1 MTTPVN
7 DAPAVDAPG
16 VEEVP
21 AVVSI
26 SVATAPDA
34 RGGLPAAAG
43 VVVRA
48 LRWLGPPAAALAVFA
63 LFLVL
68 KGASP
73 AEAFEGMWRSAFGDG
88 DAFGETLLRTVPLLM
103 AALAVAV
110 PARAGLF
117 NIGGEGQL
125 LLGAIG
131 AQAMAMVLD
140 GSLPSAPTLVL
151 MALAGMAAGLV
162 WAAIAGG
169 LRVVTGMNEAIS
181 SLLLNYLAAILLAWL
196 VFEPWKDPNSLG
208 QAYSEELVGG
218 ERLPVIWGDRVHLG
232 VLLVA
237 VVPVV
242 LWLVLRYTPWG
253 FKLRVVGGN
262 PEAARRAG
270 LRVGGLGLAAMALG
284 GAIAGLG
291 GMLEVAGVEG
301 RLRPD
306 MLVGFGYI
314 GFLAS
319 WLGRHHPLKAI
330 GASAALAAV
339 AVGGNGLKVAS
350 GLSGGAVNVL
360 MALVLL
366 AVLGWSQKESKET
379 RAPSV
384 ALRVGLRRSA
394 ARARPEAAVAGV
406 AVATGEALDA
416 EGARA

>member
-1 MTTPVN
+1 MTAPV
-7 DAPAVDAPG
+7 DDRDLLDL
-16 VEEVP
+16 P
-21 AVVSI
+21 AVVEVTTS
-26 SVATAPDA
+26 SAPAPPLPPALATAV
-34 RGGLPAAAG
+34 RG
-43 VVVRA
+43 
-48 LRWLGPPAAALAVFA
+48 LRWLGPPAAAMAVFA
-63 LFLVL
+63 LFLAL

-88 DAFGETLLRTVPLLM
+88 DVLGETILRTLPLLM

-125 LLGAIG
+125 IVGAIG
-131 AQAMAMVLD
+131 AQGTAMALD
-140 GSLPSAPTLVL
+140 GSLPSLPTLAL
-151 MALAGMAAGLV
+151 MALGGMVAGLL
-162 WAAIAGG
+162 WAGIAGG
-169 LRVVTGMNEAIS
+169 LKVLTGMNEAIS
-181 SLLLNYLAAILLAWL
+181 SLLLNYLASILLAWL

-218 ERLPVIWGDRVHLG
+218 ERLPVAWGDRVHIG
-232 VLLVA
+232 VVLALL
-237 VVPVV
+237 VPVV

-270 LRVGGLGLAAMALG
+270 LKVGGLGLAAMAVG

-306 MLVGFGYI
+306 ILVGFGYI

-319 WLGRHHPLKAI
+319 WLGRHHPLKAV
-330 GASAALAAV
+330 GAATALAAV

-350 GLSGGAVNVL
+350 GLSGAAVNVL

-366 AVLGWSQKESKET
+366 AVLGWSQKDELKAGSTKATTKE
-379 RAPSV
+379 AK
-384 ALRVGLRRSA
+384 A
-394 ARARPEAAVAGV
+394 
-406 AVATGEALDA
+406 
-416 EGARA
+416 

>member
-1 MTTPVN
+1 MTAPV
-7 DAPAVDAPG
+7 DETTLDLLPLVEVTTTGPTQEPVEPPPPALA
-16 VEEVP
+16 
-21 AVVSI
+21 AVV
-26 SVATAPDA
+26 
-34 RGGLPAAAG
+34 RG
-43 VVVRA
+43 
-48 LRWLGPPAAALAVFA
+48 LRWLGPPAAAMAVFA

-88 DAFGETLLRTVPLLM
+88 DALGETILRTLPLLM

-125 LLGAIG
+125 IVGAVG
-131 AQAMAMVLD
+131 AQGMALALD
-140 GSLPSAPTLVL
+140 GSLASAPTLLL
-151 MALAGMAAGLV
+151 MGLAGMAAGLA

-169 LRVVTGMNEAIS
+169 LKVLTGMNEAIS
-181 SLLLNYLAAILLAWL
+181 SLLLNYLASILLAWL

-218 ERLPVIWGDRVHLG
+218 QRLPVAWGDRVHIG
-232 VLLVA
+232 VVLALI
-237 VVPVV
+237 VPVV

-270 LRVGGLGLAAMALG
+270 LKVGGLGLAAMAVG

-319 WLGRHHPLKAI
+319 WLARHDPLKAV
-330 GASAALAAV
+330 GAATALAAV

-350 GLSGGAVNVL
+350 GLSGAAVNVL

-366 AVLGWSQKESKET
+366 AVLGWSQRDDLKAAGLTRATATAKET
-379 RAPSV
+379 K
-384 ALRVGLRRSA
+384 
-394 ARARPEAAVAGV
+394 
-406 AVATGEALDA
+406 T
-416 EGARA
+416 

>member
-1 MTTPVN
+1 MTAPV
-7 DAPAVDAPG
+7 DDQITT
-16 VEEVP
+16 EVLDLP
-21 AVVSI
+21 AVVEVTTSPPPP
-26 SVATAPDA
+26 APPEA
-34 RGGLPAAAG
+34 LLA
-43 VVVRA
+43 VVRG
-48 LRWLGPPAAALAVFA
+48 LRWLGPPAAAMAVFA
-63 LFLVL
+63 LFLAL

-73 AEAFEGMWRSAFGDG
+73 AGAFEGMWRSAFGDG
-88 DAFGETLLRTVPLLM
+88 DALGETILRALPLLM

-125 LLGAIG
+125 IVGAIG
-131 AQAMAMVLD
+131 AQGTAMALD
-140 GSLPSAPTLVL
+140 GSLPSLPTLVL
-151 MALAGMAAGLV
+151 MALGGMAAGLL
-162 WAAIAGG
+162 WAGIAGG
-169 LRVVTGMNEAIS
+169 LKVLTGMNEAIS
-181 SLLLNYLAAILLAWL
+181 SLLLNYVASILLAWL

-218 ERLPVIWGDRVHLG
+218 ERLPVAWGDRVHVG
-232 VLLVA
+232 VLLA
-237 VVPVV
+237 LVVPVV

-270 LRVGGLGLAAMALG
+270 LKVGGLGLAAMAVG

-291 GMLEVAGVEG
+291 GMLEVSGVEG

-319 WLGRHHPLKAI
+319 WLGRHHPLKAV
-330 GASAALAAV
+330 GAATALAAV

-350 GLSGGAVNVL
+350 GLSGAAVNVL

-366 AVLGWSQKESKET
+366 AVLGWSQKDDLKAAGPGRAKATTKE
-379 RAPSV
+379 AK
-384 ALRVGLRRSA
+384 A
-394 ARARPEAAVAGV
+394 
-406 AVATGEALDA
+406 
-416 EGARA
+416 

>member
-1 MTTPVN
+1 MTAPVDEGTVELVPLVDVTVATTP
-7 DAPAVDAPG
+7 PAVEP
-16 VEEVP
+16 
-21 AVVSI
+21 
-26 SVATAPDA
+26 
-34 RGGLPAAAG
+34 PAAVG
-43 VVVRA
+43 VAVRA
-48 LRWLGPPAAALAVFA
+48 LRWLGPPAAALGVFA
-63 LFLVL
+63 LFLIL

-88 DAFGETLLRTVPLLM
+88 DALGETILRTLPLLM

-125 LLGAIG
+125 LVGAIG
-131 AQAMAMVLD
+131 AQGMALALD
-140 GSLPSAPTLVL
+140 GSLPSLPTLVL
-151 MALAGMAAGLV
+151 MALAGMAAGLG

-169 LRVVTGMNEAIS
+169 LKVLTGMNEAIS
-181 SLLLNYLAAILLAWL
+181 SLLLNYLASILLAWL

-218 ERLPVIWGDRVHLG
+218 ERLPVVWGDRVHAG
-232 VLLVA
+232 VVLAL

-270 LRVGGLGLAAMALG
+270 LRVGGLGLAAMAVG

-306 MLVGFGYI
+306 ILVGFGYI

-330 GASAALAAV
+330 GAATALAAV

-366 AVLGWSQKESKET
+366 AVLGWSQKDQVDEIRK
-379 RAPSV
+379 
-384 ALRVGLRRSA
+384 
-394 ARARPEAAVAGV
+394 ARA
-406 AVATGEALDA
+406 
-416 EGARA
+416 

>member
-7 DAPAVDAPG
+7 DAPGLDVEAGDAVAADGGPD
-16 VEEVP
+16 VP
-21 AVVSI
+21 AL
-26 SVATAPDA
+26 VAVEVAPA
-34 RGGLPAAAG
+34 PVPSGTGGDPPLPPAAGLA
-43 VVVRA
+43 VRA
-48 LRWLGPPAAALAVFA
+48 LRWFGPPAAALAVFA
-63 LFLVL
+63 LFLL
-68 KGASP
+68 LEGASP
-73 AEAFEGMWRSAFGDG
+73 AEAFEGMWRSAFGDA
-88 DAFGETLLRTVPLLM
+88 DALGETLLRTVPLLM

-131 AQAMAMVLD
+131 AQAMAMLLE
-140 GSLPSAPTLVL
+140 GSLPSLPTLLL
-151 MALAGMAAGLV
+151 MALAGMAAGLA

-181 SLLLNYLAAILLAWL
+181 SLLLNYLASILLAWL

-218 ERLPVIWGDRVHLG
+218 ERLPVVWGDRVHAG
-232 VLLVA
+232 VLLVL

-242 LWLVLRYTPWG
+242 LWLVLRFTPWG

-262 PEAARRAG
+262 REAARRAG
-270 LRVGGLGLAAMALG
+270 LRVGGLGLAAMAVG

-350 GLSGGAVNVL
+350 GLSGAAVNVL

-366 AVLGWSQKESKET
+366 AVLGWSQKET
-379 RAPSV
+379 
-384 ALRVGLRRSA
+384 LRGEST
-394 ARARPEAAVAGV
+394 GTGT
-406 AVATGEALDA
+406 ATK
-416 EGARA
+416 GARA

>member
-1 MTTPVN
+1 MTTPVE
-7 DAPAVDAPG
+7 DAPADVAAGDARESSVVGLPRLSRLWSKTDHRRLDPG
-16 VEEVP
+16 EPTTDDSGDELPP
-21 AVVSI
+21 AVG
-26 SVATAPDA
+26 VA
-34 RGGLPAAAG
+34 
-43 VVVRA
+43 VRA
-48 LRWLGPPAAALAVFA
+48 LRWLGPPAAAMAVFA
-63 LFLVL
+63 LFILM

-73 AEAFEGMWRSAFGDG
+73 ADAFEGMWRSAFGDG
-88 DAFGETLLRTVPLLM
+88 DALGETILRALPLLL

-125 LLGAIG
+125 LVGAIG
-131 AQAMAMVLD
+131 AQGMAMALD
-140 GSLPSAPTLVL
+140 GSLPSVPTLLL
-151 MALAGMAAGLV
+151 MALAGAATGMA

-169 LRVVTGMNEAIS
+169 LKVLTGMNEAIS
-181 SLLLNYLAAILLAWL
+181 SLLLNYLASILLAWL

-218 ERLPVIWGDRVHLG
+218 ERLPVIWGDRVHAG
-232 VLLVA
+232 VLLA
-237 VVPVV
+237 LVVPVV
-242 LWLVLRYTPWG
+242 LWLVLRFTPWG

-270 LRVGGLGLAAMALG
+270 LRVGGLGLAAMAVG

-319 WLGRHHPLKAI
+319 WLGRHDPLKSI
-330 GASAALAAV
+330 GAAMALAAV

-350 GLSGGAVNVL
+350 GLSGAAVNVL

-366 AVLGWSQKESKET
+366 AVLGWSQKDELKE
-379 RAPSV
+379 
-384 ALRVGLRRSA
+384 
-394 ARARPEAAVAGV
+394 ARA
-406 AVATGEALDA
+406 
-416 EGARA
+416 

>member
-7 DAPAVDAPG
+7 DVPGLAVEEIEDEVPTVVAMEVSGIAEPPPPLPPAV
-16 VEEVP
+16 
-21 AVVSI
+21 
-26 SVATAPDA
+26 
-34 RGGLPAAAG
+34 GLA
-43 VVVRA
+43 VRA
-48 LRWLGPPAAALAVFA
+48 LRWLGPPAAALGVFA
-63 LFLVL
+63 LFLLL

-88 DAFGETLLRTVPLLM
+88 DALGETILRTLPLLM

-131 AQAMAMVLD
+131 AQAMAMALD
-140 GSLPSAPTLVL
+140 GALPSLPTLVL

-162 WAAIAGG
+162 WAAVAGG
-169 LRVVTGMNEAIS
+169 LRVLTGMNEAIS
-181 SLLLNYLAAILLAWL
+181 SLLLNYLASIFLAWL

-218 ERLPVIWGDRVHLG
+218 ERLPVIWGQRVHIG
-232 VLLVA
+232 VLLV
-237 VVPVV
+237 VIVPVV

-262 PEAARRAG
+262 REAARRAG
-270 LRVGGLGLAAMALG
+270 LKVGGLGLAAMAVG

-291 GMLEVAGVEG
+291 GMLEVSGVEG

-319 WLGRHHPLKAI
+319 WLGRHDPLKAI

-350 GLSGGAVNVL
+350 GLSGAAVNVL

-366 AVLGWSQKESKET
+366 AVLGWSQKDSLGRET
-379 RAPSV
+379 
-384 ALRVGLRRSA
+384 SA
-394 ARARPEAAVAGV
+394 SAGAKGV
-406 AVATGEALDA
+406 RT
-416 EGARA
+416 

>member
-1 MTTPVN
+1 MTAPVDEGTVELVPVVDVTVTTTP
-7 DAPAVDAPG
+7 PAVEP
-16 VEEVP
+16 
-21 AVVSI
+21 
-26 SVATAPDA
+26 
-34 RGGLPAAAG
+34 PAAVG
-43 VVVRA
+43 VAVRA
-48 LRWLGPPAAALAVFA
+48 LRWLGPPAAALGVFA
-63 LFLVL
+63 LFLIL

-73 AEAFEGMWRSAFGDG
+73 AEAFEGMWRSAFGD
-88 DAFGETLLRTVPLLM
+88 
-103 AALAVAV
+103 ALAVAV

-125 LLGAIG
+125 LVGAIG
-131 AQAMAMVLD
+131 AQGMALALD
-140 GSLPSAPTLVL
+140 GSLPSLPTLVL
-151 MALAGMAAGLV
+151 MALAGMAAGLG

-169 LRVVTGMNEAIS
+169 LKVLTGMNEAIS
-181 SLLLNYLAAILLAWL
+181 SLLLNYLASILLAWL

-218 ERLPVIWGDRVHLG
+218 ERLPVVWGDRVHVG
-232 VLLVA
+232 VVLAL

-270 LRVGGLGLAAMALG
+270 LRVGGLGLAAMAVG

-306 MLVGFGYI
+306 ILVGFGYI

-330 GASAALAAV
+330 GAATALAAV

-366 AVLGWSQKESKET
+366 AVLGWSQKDQVDEIRK
-379 RAPSV
+379 
-384 ALRVGLRRSA
+384 
-394 ARARPEAAVAGV
+394 ARA
-406 AVATGEALDA
+406 
-416 EGARA
+416 

>member
-7 DAPAVDAPG
+7 DAPAVAAVAVD
-16 VEEVP
+16 EEVP
-21 AVVSI
+21 ELI
-26 SVATAPDA
+26 SVEVTTAPDA
-34 RGGLPAAAG
+34 GGGVPPVAGIAA
-43 VVVRA
+43 RA

-63 LFLVL
+63 LFLLL

-88 DAFGETLLRTVPLLM
+88 DALGETVLRTLPLLM

-131 AQAMAMVLD
+131 AQAMAMLLD
-140 GSLPSAPTLVL
+140 GALPSLPTLVL
-151 MALAGMAAGLV
+151 MAVAGMVAGLV

-169 LRVVTGMNEAIS
+169 LRVATGMNEAIS

-218 ERLPVIWGDRVHLG
+218 ERLPVIWGDRVHAG

-237 VVPVV
+237 VVPVL

-350 GLSGGAVNVL
+350 GLSGAAVNVL

-366 AVLGWSQKESKET
+366 AVLGWSQKETGESRES
-379 RAPSV
+379 SV
-384 ALRVGLRRSA
+384 APRARPRRSA
-394 ARARPEAAVAGV
+394 ARAGPDAAVAV
-406 AVATGEALDA
+406 AAGPGLEAK
-416 EGARA
+416 GARA